1 MQLTSGMRLKS
12 TVSSTE
18 VIIVRP
24 PAEPVELT
32 CGGSTMVDLNDASD
46 DAGSRAAPEGETLL
60 GKRYHDEQS
69 GLELL
74 CTKGGAGLLECDGR
88 PLEFKQAA
96 ALPSSD

>member
-1 MQLTSGMRLKS
+1 MRLKS

-24 PAEPVELT
+24 PPGPVQLT
-32 CGGSTMVDLNDASD
+32 CGGSAMIDLNDAAD
-46 DAGSRAAPEGETLL
+46 EAGSGAAPEGETLL

-74 CTKGGAGLLECDGR
+74 CTKGGSGQLACDGR